1 MLITKQNKYQR
12 SIADPTSLQNLNRF
26 ISLTLT
32 IIKLVKLLPN
42 EYSKK
47 KTYLPMCNFIGS
59 QENIG
64 LHSFCLMMKHQKMP
78 YLVCRWTWA
87 DFQFAVNL
95 GAVIAAGCVAHDARA
110 LGQVEHA
117 REQSGG

>member
-1 MLITKQNKYQR
+1 MKMKKQQYLTYFKRFERRFRLIL
-12 SIADPTSLQNLNRF
+12 S
-26 ISLTLT
+26 
-32 IIKLVKLLPN
+32 
-42 EYSKK
+42 
-47 KTYLPMCNFIGS
+47 
-59 QENIG
+59 
-64 LHSFCLMMKHQKMP
+64 LHSFCLMMKHQKMA

-95 GAVIAAGCVAHDARA
+95 GAVIAAGRVAHDARA